1 MFNNINSFIYNAR
14 KMHLAFSLQVYKPQ
28 YIKVD
33 FKKNLD
39 VKEQLNWQKCYF
51 RKQNE
56 HLLIYMYSRIC
67 QVSPQVVLR

>member
-39 VKEQLNWQKCYF
+39 VKEQFPLVKMNVQ
-51 RKQNE
+51 
-56 HLLIYMYSRIC
+56 YMFIH
-67 QVSPQVVLR
+67 VSPLPLGYR

>member
-39 VKEQLNWQKCYF
+39 VKEQFPLVKMNVQ
-51 RKQNE
+51 
-56 HLLIYMYSRIC
+56 YMFIH
-67 QVSPQVVLR
+67 VSPLPSRYR

>member
-39 VKEQLNWQKCYF
+39 VKEQFPLVKMNVQYMF
-51 RKQNE
+51 
-56 HLLIYMYSRIC
+56 IY
-67 QVSPQVVLR
+67 VSPLPSGYR